1 MWLQGVAAAPGIA
14 IGVAK
19 VMREAQRPERLPIPA
34 EETDAE
40 LERLAEA
47 IRRAD
52 EELQGI
58 GRDLADRG
66 REQEAEIFEGH
77 RLFLQDEELIG
88 KAQSIIRE
96 ELIRAEAALDEAMQE
111 TISLLES
118 LDDEY
123 LRERA
128 ADIRDVTRRVIRK
141 LLRADEPLDARLTD
155 EPFILIAD
163 ELTPSQTAQLDPN
176 ATAGFVTASGGKTS
190 HSAILARSL
199 GIPAIVGVGESLFQ
213 VQDGQRVVVDGREGV
228 VLVAPA
234 EEDLAAYRQKAAEQQ
249 ALADRY
255 RAFVDRP
262 SVTLDGASVELAA
275 NIGSPADAEAAARG
289 GAEGVGLF
297 RTEFLYMG
305 LDSLPTEEEQYEA
318 YAAAARA
325 FGPGAPIVIRTMD
338 IGGDKELPLLELPK
352 EENPFLGYRAI
363 RICLDRPELFK
374 TQLRAILRAGAEA
387 NVKIMFPMIA
397 SLREWRRAKAV
408 LEEAKAELRAEGR
421 AFRDDPETGV
431 MIEVPGAALMADRL
445 AKEVDFFSIGTNDLV
460 QYTMA
465 ADRMNPK
472 LAQLNDPLQP
482 AVLRLI
488 DQVIRAASREG
499 KWVGMCGEMAGQ
511 PHAVPIL
518 LGMGL
523 HEFSMS
529 GVHVARTRAM
539 IAKLDRS
546 EAGRLAE
553 AVLELDDPDEVRS
566 AVESQLPWLRE
577 YL

>member
-1 MWLQGVAAAPGIA
+1 MRLQGVAAAPGIA

-19 VMREAQRPERLPIPA
+19 VMREEQRPERFPIRA
-34 EETDAE
+34 EEMDAE

-52 EELQGI
+52 EELQEI
-58 GRDLADRG
+58 GRDLTDRG
-66 REQEAEIFEGH
+66 REHEAEIFEGH

-88 KAQSIIRE
+88 KAQTIIRE

-111 TISLLES
+111 TVSLLES

-141 LLRADEPLDARLTD
+141 LLHAVESVDASLTE

-163 ELTPSQTAQLDPN
+163 ELTPSQTAQLDPKS
-176 ATAGFVTASGGKTS
+176 TAGFVTASGGKTS

-199 GIPAIVGVGESLFQ
+199 GIPAIIGLGESLFQ
-213 VQDGQRVVVDGREGV
+213 VQDGQRLVIDGREGV
-228 VLVAPA
+228 VLVAPT
-234 EEDLAAYRQKAAEQQ
+234 EEQLAAYRQKASEQQ
-249 ALADRY
+249 ALAERY

-305 LDSLPTEEEQYEA
+305 RDSLPTEDEQYEA

-374 TQLRAILRAGAEA
+374 TQLRAILRASAEA

-397 SLREWRRAKAV
+397 SLREWRRAKAI

-421 AFRDDPETGV
+421 AFRDDLETGI

-488 DQVIRAASREG
+488 DQVIRAAAREG

-529 GVHVARTRAM
+529 GVHVARTRALL
-539 IAKLDRS
+539 AKLDRS
-546 EAGRLAE
+546 EMGKLAE
-553 AVLELDDPDEVRS
+553 AVLELGDPDEVRS
-566 AVESQLPWLRE
+566 EIESQLPWLRE

>member
-1 MWLQGVAAAPGIA
+1 MRLQGVAAAPGIA

-19 VMREAQRPERLPIPA
+19 VMREEQRPERLPIRA
-34 EETDAE
+34 EEMDAE

-52 EELQGI
+52 EELQEI
-58 GRDLADRG
+58 GRELTDRG
-66 REQEAEIFEGH
+66 REQEAGIFEGH

-88 KAQSIIRE
+88 KAQTIIRE

-111 TISLLES
+111 TVSLLES

-141 LLRADEPLDARLTD
+141 LLHAVESVDARLTD

-163 ELTPSQTAQLDPN
+163 ELTPSQTAQLDPKS
-176 ATAGFVTASGGKTS
+176 TAGFVTASGGKTS

-199 GIPAIVGVGESLFQ
+199 GIPAIVGLGESLFQ
-213 VQDGQRVVVDGREGV
+213 VQDGQRLVVDGREGV
-228 VLVAPA
+228 VLVDPT
-234 EEDLAAYRQKAAEQQ
+234 EEQLAAYRQKASEQQ
-249 ALADRY
+249 ALAERY

-262 SVTLDGASVELAA
+262 SVTLDGVSVELVA
-275 NIGSPADAEAAARG
+275 NIGLPADAEAAARG

-305 LDSLPTEEEQYEA
+305 RDSLPTEDEQYEA

-325 FGPGAPIVIRTMD
+325 FRPEAPIVIRTMD
-338 IGGDKELPLLELPK
+338 IGGGKELPLLGLPK

-374 TQLRAILRAGAEA
+374 TQLRAILRASAEA

-397 SLREWRRAKAV
+397 SLREWRRAKAI

-421 AFRDDPETGV
+421 AFRDDLETGI

-472 LAQLNDPLQP
+472 LAHLNDPLQP

-488 DQVIRAASREG
+488 DQVIRAAAREG

-529 GVHVARTRAM
+529 GVHVARTRALL
-539 IAKLDRS
+539 AKLDRS
-546 EAGRLAE
+546 EMGRLAE

-566 AVESQLPWLRE
+566 AVESQLSWLHE

>member
-1 MWLQGVAAAPGIA
+1 MRLQGVAAAPGIA

-19 VMREAQRPERLPIPA
+19 VMREEQRPERLPIRA
-34 EETDAE
+34 EETDTE

-52 EELQGI
+52 EELQEI
-58 GRDLADRG
+58 GRDLTDRG

-88 KAQSIIRE
+88 KAQTIIRE
-96 ELIRAEAALDEAMQE
+96 ERICAEAALDEAMQE
-111 TISLLES
+111 TVALLES
-118 LDDEY
+118 LNDEY

-141 LLRADEPLDARLTD
+141 LLHAAEPVDTRLTD

-163 ELTPSQTAQLDPN
+163 ELTPSQTAQLDPKS
-176 ATAGFVTASGGKTS
+176 TAGFVTASGGKTS

-199 GIPAIVGVGESLFQ
+199 GIPAIVGLGESLFQ
-213 VQDGQRVVVDGREGV
+213 VQDGQRLVVDGREGV

-234 EEDLAAYRQKAAEQQ
+234 EEQLTAYRQKASEQQ
-249 ALADRY
+249 ALAERY

-262 SVTLDGASVELAA
+262 SVTLDGASVELVA
-275 NIGSPADAEAAARG
+275 NIGSPADAETAARG

-305 LDSLPTEEEQYEA
+305 RDSLPTEDEQYEA

-325 FGPGAPIVIRTMD
+325 FRPEAPVVIRTMD

-374 TQLRAILRAGAEA
+374 TQLRAILRASAEA

-408 LEEAKAELRAEGR
+408 LEEAKAELRAEGQ
-421 AFRDDPETGV
+421 AFRDDLETGI

-488 DQVIRAASREG
+488 DQVIRAAAREG

-529 GVHVARTRAM
+529 GVHVARTRAL

-546 EAGRLAE
+546 EMGRLAE
-553 AVLELDDPDEVRS
+553 AVLELSDPDEVRS
-566 AVESQLPWLRE
+566 EVESQLPWLRE

>member
-1 MWLQGVAAAPGIA
+1 MRLQGVAAAPGIA
-14 IGVAK
+14 VGVAK
-19 VMREAQRPERLPIPA
+19 VMREEQRPERLPIRA
-34 EETDAE
+34 EETVAE

-52 EELQGI
+52 EELLEI
-58 GRDLADRG
+58 GRDLTDRG

-88 KAQSIIRE
+88 KAQTTIRE
-96 ELIRAEAALDEAMQE
+96 EQIRAEAALDEAMQE
-111 TISLLES
+111 TVSLLES

-141 LLRADEPLDARLTD
+141 LLRAEEPLDARLTD

-163 ELTPSQTAQLDPN
+163 ELTPSQTAQLDPK

-199 GIPAIVGVGESLFQ
+199 GIPAVVGLGESLFQ
-213 VQDGQRVVVDGREGV
+213 VQDGQRLVVDGREGV
-228 VLVAPA
+228 VLVNPA
-234 EEDLAAYRQKAAEQQ
+234 EEQLAAYRQKASEQQ
-249 ALADRY
+249 ALAERY
-255 RAFVDRP
+255 RAFIDRP

-305 LDSLPTEEEQYEA
+305 RDSLPTEDEQYEA

-325 FGPGAPIVIRTMD
+325 FGPEAPIVIRTMD

-374 TQLRAILRAGAEA
+374 TQLRAILRASAEA

-397 SLREWRRAKAV
+397 SLREWRRAKAI
-408 LEEAKAELRAEGR
+408 LEEAKTELRAEGR
-421 AFRDDPETGV
+421 AFRDDLETGV

-488 DQVIRAASREG
+488 DQVIRAAAREG

-529 GVHVARTRAM
+529 GVYVARTRAL

-546 EAGRLAE
+546 GMGRLAE

>member
-1 MWLQGVAAAPGIA
+1 MRLQGVVAAPGIA

-19 VMREAQRPERLPIPA
+19 VMREEQRPERLPIRA
-34 EETDAE
+34 EETDTE

-52 EELQGI
+52 EELQEI
-58 GRDLADRG
+58 ARDLTDRG

-88 KAQSIIRE
+88 KAQTIIRE
-96 ELIRAEAALDEAMQE
+96 ERICAEAALDEAMQE
-111 TISLLES
+111 TVALLES

-141 LLRADEPLDARLTD
+141 LLHAAEPVDTRLTD

-163 ELTPSQTAQLDPN
+163 ELTPSQTAQLDPK

-199 GIPAIVGVGESLFQ
+199 GIPAIVGLGESLFQ
-213 VQDGQRVVVDGREGV
+213 VQDGQRIVVDGREGV

-234 EEDLAAYRQKAAEQQ
+234 EEQLTAYRQKASEQQ
-249 ALADRY
+249 ALAERY

-262 SVTLDGASVELAA
+262 SVTLDGASVELVA

-305 LDSLPTEEEQYEA
+305 RDSLPTEDEQYEA

-325 FGPGAPIVIRTMD
+325 FGPEASVVIRTMD

-374 TQLRAILRAGAEA
+374 TQLRAILRASAEA

-408 LEEAKAELRAEGR
+408 LEEAKAELRAEGQ
-421 AFRDDPETGV
+421 AFRDDLETGI

-472 LAQLNDPLQP
+472 LAHLNDPLQP

-488 DQVIRAASREG
+488 DQVIRASAREG

-529 GVHVARTRAM
+529 GVHVARTRAL

-546 EAGRLAE
+546 EMGRLAE
-553 AVLELDDPDEVRS
+553 AVLELSDPDEVRS
-566 AVESQLPWLRE
+566 EVESQLPWLRE